1 MIQETVKKSIIKEV
15 KRKNS
20 KDANFYRFL
29 SGEIE
34 RAATNKEK
42 TVTDETAINIL
53 DALKKKMIRNF
64 EYFKND
70 PEKTSRLENEIQLI
84 EQFLPQ
90 KIEAEEIKSWIKDNI
105 DFSKLKNKMQATGIV
120 MKHFS
125 GQVDGK
131 VVSEII
137 KNW

>member
-1 MIQETVKKSIIKEV
+1 MIQEIIKKSIIKEV

-20 KDANFYRFL
+20 EDANFYRFL
-29 SGEIE
+29 SGELE

-42 TVTDETAINIL
+42 TVTDKTAIKVL
-53 DALKKKMIRNF
+53 DALKKKMAKNF

-70 PEKTSRLENEIQLI
+70 PDKISRLEREIQLI
-84 EQFLPQ
+84 EQFLPK
-90 KIEAEEIKSWIKDNI
+90 KIEAEEIKNWIKDNI